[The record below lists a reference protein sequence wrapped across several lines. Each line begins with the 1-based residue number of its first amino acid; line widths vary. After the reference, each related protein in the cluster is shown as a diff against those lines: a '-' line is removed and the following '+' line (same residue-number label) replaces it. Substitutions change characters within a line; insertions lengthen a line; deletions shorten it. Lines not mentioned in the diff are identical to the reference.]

1 MTGSLDL
8 TVLATDQPHHLLRN
22 LLHFGRLLR
31 AVGIEVTPPQI
42 VDLVESLKHID
53 LGRREDFKNAA
64 RTVLVNHP
72 EHLPLFERAF
82 DLFWQA
88 RDESELLE
96 LGLGRQKSQPQPQA
110 EEKEITLRE
119 SVAREP
125 TPEQESDEAE
135 TGAVQSYSALELL
148 RHKDFAKLT
157 PAELAEVK
165 RLIQA
170 MAWQLEQR
178 RTRRKIRASHGSVLD
193 MRRLLRCNLRYGGEL
208 LQLPWRRPK
217 FKRRPLVV
225 ICDVSGSMEQYS
237 RILLKFIYAI
247 SSGQDRVEAFVF
259 STRLTRITRQL
270 KTGEID
276 AALDQVMAAIRDW
289 GGGTRIGEALKRFNY
304 EWGRRVLGQGAIVLI
319 ISDGLD
325 RGNIELL
332 EREIARLQLSCQ
344 RLIWLNPLLGSTNYQ
359 PLARGIQT
367 ALPYVDDFLPVH
379 NMASLEELGQLLERL
394 GAHRPLRSTRWLRRN
409 LETGLTRV

>member
-1 MTGSLDL
+1 M
-8 TVLATDQPHHLLRN
+8 
-22 LLHFGRLLR
+22 
-31 AVGIEVTPPQI
+31 
-42 VDLVESLKHID
+42 
-53 LGRREDFKNAA
+53 
-64 RTVLVNHP
+64 
-72 EHLPLFERAF
+72 
-82 DLFWQA
+82 
-88 RDESELLE
+88 
-96 LGLGRQKSQPQPQA
+96 
-110 EEKEITLRE
+110 
-119 SVAREP
+119 
-125 TPEQESDEAE
+125 
-135 TGAVQSYSALELL
+135 QSYSALELL

-178 RTRRKIRASHGSVLD
+178 RTRRKIRASHGSTVD
-193 MRRLLRCNLRYGGEL
+193 MRRLLRYNLRYGGEL
-208 LQLPWRRPK
+208 LQLPWRCPK

-247 SSGQDRVEAFVF
+247 SNGLDRVEAFVF

-270 KTGEID
+270 KGGEVD

-304 EWGRRVLGQGAIVLI
+304 EWGRRVLGQGALVLI

-325 RGNIELL
+325 RGDIALL
-332 EREIARLQLSCQ
+332 DREMARLQLSCQ

-367 ALPYVDDFLPVH
+367 ALPYVDDFLPLH
-379 NMASLEELGQLLERL
+379 NVASLEQLGQLLARL
-394 GAHRPLRSTRWLRRN
+394 GEQRRLPTARRVKRNGVAETYGNSYISTGSGHRQAQDAS
-409 LETGLTRV
+409 